1 MDNLMFFKQLDNMK
15 DEEYFKC
22 FISYLISP
30 VITGVKPSSII
41 NILNTNRNLLNLWN
55 AIGADF
61 LSNLKLDY
69 ISIDHISTRETILI
83 YNKNSIA
90 DVLSC
95 PKVRSLLNN
104 YGYTDL
110 DDTNAVLN
118 HLYNRL
124 KENRFPHEAGIFLG
138 IPIHDVEGFIS
149 CNKPCLLSGYWKV
162 YSDTAYAKKLFDLY
176 DQSKNLVAE
185 CIIQGENVIS
195 LKNNF
200 APQLLN

>member
-1 MDNLMFFKQLDNMK
+1 MDNLVFFKQLDNME
-15 DEEYFKC
+15 DEEYFRC

-55 AIGADF
+55 TIGDDF

-69 ISIDHISTRETILI
+69 ISIGHINNKETILV
-83 YNKNSIA
+83 YNKKSITH
-90 DVLSC
+90 VLSC
-95 PKVRSLLNN
+95 PKVRSLLTN

-110 DDTNAVLN
+110 DDIDAVLN

-124 KENRFPHEAGIFLG
+124 KENIFPHEAGIFLG

-162 YSDTAYAKKLFDLY
+162 YSDADHAKKLFDLY
-176 DQSKNLVAE
+176 DRSKNLVVD
-185 CIIQGENVIS
+185 CIIQGENIIS

-200 APQLLN
+200 APQSFN